1 MSSCDTYTYMCIYV
15 YICNYLRNNA
25 ERGSIIPFVFFFSL
39 WNAHPHHI
47 LPSRIITLGQNDAWT
62 YNRFGHPSSHVTS
75 VACPRYT
82 RPVRPCRVSRAT
94 NPLQPIDRSINRVT
108 RSSFTFSIK
117 PALFLFIDLLC
128 KMRSRGESFL
138 GKVYRHRRCKGGNL
152 RYWPYFRI
160 IRDRLYTS
168 KEITVYN
175 QREL

>member
-108 RSSFTFSIK
+108 RSFYILL
-117 PALFLFIDLLC
+117 ALNRPCFYLLIYC
-128 KMRSRGESFL
+128 A
-138 GKVYRHRRCKGGNL
+138 RCEAEANH
-152 RYWPYFRI
+152 F
-160 IRDRLYTS
+160 
-168 KEITVYN
+168 
-175 QREL
+175 